1 MSQKEL
7 AEIAA
12 ALASGY
18 PGGDK
23 VETVQEFQSVVEIV
37 LPPLAHRAS
46 LTIGRGTENVTEAW
60 QTIREDSEGLFE
72 EALEKVDRV
81 KVIFV
86 SSKFMN
92 NKLIGEM
99 ITKQALE
106 IARRGRRIEDEGS
119 VL

>member
-12 ALASGY
+12 ALASEY

-23 VETVQEFQSVVEIV
+23 AGTAQEFQSVVETV
-37 LPPLAHRAS
+37 LPPLAYRAS
-46 LTIGRGTENVTEAW
+46 LTIGRGVEDVTETW
-60 QTIREDSEGLFE
+60 QLIREGSEGLFE
-72 EALEKVDRV
+72 EALKKADRV

-86 SSKFMN
+86 ASKFTN

-99 ITKQALE
+99 VTKQALE
-106 IARRGRRIEDEGS
+106 IARRGKEN
-119 VL
+119 

>member
-23 VETVQEFQSVVEIV
+23 VGTAQEFQSVVETV
-37 LPPLAHRAS
+37 LPPLADRAS
-46 LTIGRGTENVTEAW
+46 LAIGRGIENVTETW
-60 QTIREDSEGLFE
+60 QVVREDSEGLFE
-72 EALEKVDRV
+72 DALGKVDRV

-86 SSKFMN
+86 ASKFMN

-106 IARRGRRIEDEGS
+106 IARRGKENRR
-119 VL
+119 